1 MEKVKGMLGN
11 VNPASR
17 WAGAAIFV
25 LWVFSASATPTQ
37 SATVAELKARLASA
51 RAGDRVELCIQ
62 IAERQLEAGD
72 KFYLTDET
80 EKARTALD
88 DVSSFAE
95 QARDYSIRFH
105 KRQKQTEIAVR
116 KMVRKLFDIKRAVNH
131 EEQVPVEAVIDRL
144 QRVRDDLLAAMFPKE
159 RK

>member
-1 MEKVKGMLGN
+1 MSGKVNSAFL
-11 VNPASR
+11 S
-17 WAGAAIFV
+17 AGATLFV
-25 LWVFSASATPTQ
+25 FFVFSLSATPTQ
-37 SATVAELKARLASA
+37 PATVEELKARLTSA
-51 RAGDRVELCIQ
+51 RAGDRIELCIQ
-62 IAERQLEAGD
+62 IAERRLEAAD
-72 KFYLTDET
+72 RFYSTDES

-88 DVSSFAE
+88 DVASFAE
-95 QARDYSIRFH
+95 QAGDYSIQVH

-131 EEQVPVEAVIDRL
+131 EEQAPVQAATDRL

>member
-1 MEKVKGMLGN
+1 MLGK
-11 VNPASR
+11 VNPAFLC
-17 WAGAAIFV
+17 AGAATFV
-25 LWVFSASATPTQ
+25 LFVFSASATLSQ
-37 SATVAELKARLASA
+37 SATVEELKTRLTSA
-51 RAGDRVELCIQ
+51 RAGDRVELCVQ
-62 IAERQLEAGD
+62 IAERQLEAAD

-80 EKARTALD
+80 EKARSALD

-95 QARDYSIRFH
+95 QARDSSIQFH

-116 KMVRKLFDIKRAVNH
+116 RMVRKLFDIKRAVNH
-131 EEQVPVEAVIDRL
+131 EEQVPVEAAIDRL

>member
-1 MEKVKGMLGN
+1 MLGK
-11 VNPASR
+11 VNPAFLC
-17 WAGAAIFV
+17 AGAALLGLF
-25 LWVFSASATPTQ
+25 VFSASAAPVQ
-37 SATVAELKARLASA
+37 SATVEELKARLTSA
-51 RAGDRVELCIQ
+51 RGGDRIQLCIQ
-62 IAERQLEAGD
+62 IAERQLEAVD

-88 DVSSFAE
+88 DVASFAE
-95 QARDYSIRFH
+95 QARDSSIQFR

-131 EEQVPVEAVIDRL
+131 EEQVPVEAAINRL

-159 RK
+159 TK

>member
-1 MEKVKGMLGN
+1 MLGK
-11 VNPASR
+11 VNPAFLC
-17 WAGAAIFV
+17 AGAALLGLF
-25 LWVFSASATPTQ
+25 VFSASAAPAQ
-37 SATVAELKARLASA
+37 SATVEELKARLTSA
-51 RAGDRVELCIQ
+51 RGGDRIQLCIQ
-62 IAERQLEAGD
+62 IAERQLEAVD

-88 DVSSFAE
+88 DVASFAE
-95 QARDYSIRFH
+95 QARDSSIQFH

-131 EEQVPVEAVIDRL
+131 EEQVPVDAAIDRL
-144 QRVRDDLLAAMFPKE
+144 QRVRDALLAAMFPKE

>member
-1 MEKVKGMLGN
+1 MLGK
-11 VNPASR
+11 VNPACL

-25 LWVFSASATPTQ
+25 LLVFSASATPTQ
-37 SATVAELKARLASA
+37 SATVEELKARLTSA
-51 RAGDRVELCIQ
+51 RAGDRIQLCIE
-62 IAERQLEAGD
+62 IAEQQLEAAD

-88 DVSSFAE
+88 DVASFAE
-95 QARDYSIRFH
+95 QARDSSIQLH

-116 KMVRKLFDIKRAVNH
+116 KMVRKLFDIKRAVSH
-131 EEQVPVEAVIDRL
+131 EEQVPVEAAIDRL

>member
-1 MEKVKGMLGN
+1 MLGK
-11 VNPASR
+11 VNPAFLC
-17 WAGAAIFV
+17 AGAAIFV
-25 LWVFSASATPTQ
+25 LLVFSASATPTQ
-37 SATVAELKARLASA
+37 SATVEELKARLTSA
-51 RAGDRVELCIQ
+51 RPGDRIQLCLQ
-62 IAERQLEAGD
+62 IAERQLEAAD

-88 DVSSFAE
+88 DVASFAE
-95 QARDYSIRFH
+95 QARDSSIHFH

-116 KMVRKLFDIKRAVNH
+116 KMVRKLFDIRSAVNH
-131 EEQVPVEAVIDRL
+131 EEQVPVQAAIDRL

>member
-1 MEKVKGMLGN
+1 MLGR
-11 VNPASR
+11 VNPPFLS
-17 WAGAAIFV
+17 AGAALFV
-25 LWVFSASATPTQ
+25 LLVFSASATPTQ
-37 SATVAELKARLASA
+37 SATVEELKARLTSA
-51 RAGDRVELCIQ
+51 RAGDRIQLCIE
-62 IAERQLEAGD
+62 IAEQQLEAAD

-80 EKARTALD
+80 EKARTALV
-88 DVSSFAE
+88 DVASFAE
-95 QARDYSIRFH
+95 QARDSSIQLH

-131 EEQVPVEAVIDRL
+131 EEQAPVQAAIDRL

>member
-1 MEKVKGMLGN
+1 MLAK
-11 VNPASR
+11 VNPAFLC
-17 WAGAAIFV
+17 AGAALFV
-25 LWVFSASATPTQ
+25 LSVFSASATPTQ
-37 SATVAELKARLASA
+37 SATVEELKARLTSA
-51 RAGDRVELCIQ
+51 RAGDRIQLCIE
-62 IAERQLEAGD
+62 IAEQQLEAAD

-80 EKARTALD
+80 EKARAALD
-88 DVSSFAE
+88 DVASFAE
-95 QARDYSIRFH
+95 QARDSSVQLH

-131 EEQVPVEAVIDRL
+131 EEQTPVQAAIDRL

>member
-1 MEKVKGMLGN
+1 MSGKVNSAFL
-11 VNPASR
+11 S
-17 WAGAAIFV
+17 AGATLFV
-25 LWVFSASATPTQ
+25 FFVFSLSATPTQ
-37 SATVAELKARLASA
+37 PATVEELKARLTSA
-51 RAGDRVELCIQ
+51 RAGDRIELCIQ
-62 IAERQLEAGD
+62 IAERRLEAADG
-72 KFYLTDET
+72 FYLTDEN

-88 DVSSFAE
+88 DVASFAE
-95 QARDYSIRFH
+95 QARDYSIQVH

-131 EEQVPVEAVIDRL
+131 EEQVPVQAATDRL

>member
-1 MEKVKGMLGN
+1 MLGK
-11 VNPASR
+11 VNPASL

-25 LWVFSASATPTQ
+25 LLVFSASATPTQ
-37 SATVAELKARLASA
+37 SATVEELKARLTSA
-51 RAGDRVELCIQ
+51 RAGDRIQPCIQ
-62 IAERQLEAGD
+62 IAELQLEAAD

-88 DVSSFAE
+88 DVASFAE
-95 QARDYSIRFH
+95 QARDSSIQFH

-116 KMVRKLFDIKRAVNH
+116 KMVRKLFDIRRAVNH
-131 EEQVPVEAVIDRL
+131 DEQVPVQAAIDRL

>member
-1 MEKVKGMLGN
+1 MLGR
-11 VNPASR
+11 VNPPFLS
-17 WAGAAIFV
+17 AGAAIFV
-25 LWVFSASATPTQ
+25 LLVFSANATPSQ
-37 SATVAELKARLASA
+37 SATVEELKARLTSA
-51 RAGDRVELCIQ
+51 RAGDRIQLCIE
-62 IAERQLEAGD
+62 IAEQQLEAAD

-88 DVSSFAE
+88 DVASFAE
-95 QARDYSIRFH
+95 QARDSSIQLH

-131 EEQVPVEAVIDRL
+131 EEQAPVQAAIDRL

>member
-1 MEKVKGMLGN
+1 MLGKL
-11 VNPASR
+11 NPA
-17 WAGAAIFV
+17 WLCAGAALLGLF
-25 LWVFSASATPTQ
+25 VFSADAAPAAQ
-37 SATVAELKARLASA
+37 SATVEELKARLTSA
-51 RAGDRVELCIQ
+51 GGGDRVQLCIQ
-62 IAERQLEAGD
+62 IAERQLEAVD

-88 DVSSFAE
+88 DVASFAE
-95 QARDYSIRFH
+95 QARDSSIQFH

-131 EEQVPVEAVIDRL
+131 EEQLPVEAAIDRL

>member
-1 MEKVKGMLGN
+1 MLGKA
-11 VNPASR
+11 NPAFLC
-17 WAGAAIFV
+17 AGAALFV
-25 LWVFSASATPTQ
+25 LLVFSASATPTE
-37 SATVAELKARLASA
+37 SATVEELKARLTSA
-51 RAGDRVELCIQ
+51 RAGDRIQLCIQ
-62 IAERQLEAGD
+62 IAERQLEAAD

-88 DVSSFAE
+88 DVASFAE
-95 QARDYSIRFH
+95 QARDSSIQFH
-105 KRQKQTEIAVR
+105 KHQKQTEIAVR

-131 EEQVPVEAVIDRL
+131 EEQAPVEAAIARL

>member
-1 MEKVKGMLGN
+1 MLGK
-11 VNPASR
+11 VNPAFLC
-17 WAGAAIFV
+17 AGAAIFV
-25 LWVFSASATPTQ
+25 LFAFSASATPTQ
-37 SATVAELKARLASA
+37 SATVEELKARLTSA
-51 RAGDRVELCIQ
+51 RPGDRIQLCLQ
-62 IAERQLEAGD
+62 IADRQLEAAD
-72 KFYLTDET
+72 QFYSTDET

-88 DVSSFAE
+88 DVAAFAE
-95 QARDYSIRFH
+95 QARDSSIQFH

-131 EEQVPVEAVIDRL
+131 EEQTPVQAAIDRL

>member
-1 MEKVKGMLGN
+1 MLGK
-11 VNPASR
+11 VNPAFLC
-17 WAGAAIFV
+17 AGAALLGLF
-25 LWVFSASATPTQ
+25 VFSASAAPAQ
-37 SATVAELKARLASA
+37 SATVEELKARLPSA
-51 RAGDRVELCIQ
+51 RGGDRVQLCIQ
-62 IAERQLEAGD
+62 IAERQLEAVD

-88 DVSSFAE
+88 DVASFAE
-95 QARDYSIRFH
+95 QARDSSIQFH

-131 EEQVPVEAVIDRL
+131 EEQLPVEAAINRL